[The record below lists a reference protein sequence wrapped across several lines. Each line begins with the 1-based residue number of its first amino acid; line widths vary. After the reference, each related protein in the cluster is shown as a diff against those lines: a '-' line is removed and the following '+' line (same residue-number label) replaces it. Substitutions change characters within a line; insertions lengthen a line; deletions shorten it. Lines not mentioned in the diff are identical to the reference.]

1 MSIFKAARGVGKGV
15 RYLTQLGSKIGKGLG
30 SSVDKLGAG
39 TRNAQASVIKG
50 ARGARDAANSAGR
63 AVAKG
68 ASDARRGYHT
78 GRTGGLH
85 LDDVAPRKSSG
96 VNKLPSLNEW
106 MNTHG
111 KQYIKNP
118 GTMPGNKLSGK
129 ASQMK
134 GVSPKNYDS
143 WAKKNPGI
151 KAAADKMRGNKDIY
165 GKSTSS
171 PGYNGKNWAV
181 PVNKMPGGG
190 AVWDKPYIPKEHMN
204 RMTKFKPKSKWIKTD
219 NSMTKSKPNKVYV
232 GGYEKTPDGKIVT
245 PKKSMNF
252 KMPEFAPPKFSNA
265 PSGMSKN
272 RRAGIITGASI
283 AGGYGLHK
291 ANDALQNHYRQQK
304 NAARGGM

>member
-1 MSIFKAARGVGKGV
+1 MPINPFKAGRAVGKGV

-39 TRNAQASVIKG
+39 TRNTQAATIKG
-50 ARGARDAANSAGR
+50 VRGVRDAAQSAGR
-63 AVAKG
+63 GIASG
-68 ASDARRGYHT
+68 AREARRGYNV
-78 GRTGGLH
+78 GRSGGLT
-85 LDDVAPRKSSG
+85 LDDVANKS
-96 VNKLPSLNEW
+96 P
-106 MNTHG
+106 
-111 KQYIKNP
+111 
-118 GTMPGNKLSGK
+118 
-129 ASQMK
+129 MK

-181 PVNKMPGGG
+181 PAKNPGIMPGGG
-190 AVWDKPYIPKEHMN
+190 PKWDEPKLPDNLMN
-204 RMTKFKPKSKWIKTD
+204 RMRKGTGKGKFM
-219 NSMTKSKPNKVYV
+219 NSMKKPNKVYV

-245 PKKSMNF
+245 PNKAMNF
-252 KMPEFAPPKFSNA
+252 KMPDFASPKFSKI